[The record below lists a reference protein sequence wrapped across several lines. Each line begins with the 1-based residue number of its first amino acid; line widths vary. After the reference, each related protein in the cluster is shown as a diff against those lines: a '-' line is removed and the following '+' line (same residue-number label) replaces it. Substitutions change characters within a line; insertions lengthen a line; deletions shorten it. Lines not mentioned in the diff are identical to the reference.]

1 MLLSPFLSFYKGQSN
16 EQSARECYLAVEH
29 ALWEEKILTP
39 LTLIG
44 ALATCRV
51 EVGKNYKPIR
61 EFASGEAY
69 EGRRDLGN
77 TEIGDGVRYAGRGL
91 IQITG
96 RANYALYGKRLGID
110 LLGNQDLALDL
121 KVSAKILAMYF
132 KDRKVNVACDNKD
145 WEFARQKVNGI
156 NSVTGRPN
164 GIVEFLDIV
173 NQFLSKL

>member
-1 MLLSPFLSFYKGQSN
+1 MLLSHFLSFYKGQPN

-61 EFASGEAY
+61 EYASGEAY

-77 TEIGDGVRYAGRGL
+77 TEKGDGIRYAGRGL

-110 LLGNQDLALDL
+110 LLGNPDLALDL

-132 KDRKVNVACDNKD
+132 KDRKVNVACDAKD

-164 GIVEFLDIV
+164 GIIEFLDIV
-173 NQFLSKL
+173 NQFITKL

>member
-1 MLLSPFLSFYKGQSN
+1 MLLSPFLSFYKGQPN

-44 ALATCRV
+44 ALATVRI

-69 EGRRDLGN
+69 EGRKDLGN
-77 TEIGDGVRYAGRGL
+77 TEIGDGVRFAGRGL

-110 LLGNQDLALDL
+110 LLGNPDLALDL

-132 KDRKVNVACDNKD
+132 KDRKIERACNDKD
-145 WEFARQKVNGI
+145 WELVRRRVNG
-156 NSVTGRPN
+156 GLN
-164 GIVEFLDIV
+164 GYTEFLDII
-173 NQFLSKL
+173 NQFLNKL

>member
-1 MLLSPFLSFYKGQSN
+1 MLLSHFLSFYKPNDQN
-16 EQSARECYLAVEH
+16 AKDCYLAVEH

-44 ALATCRV
+44 ALATVRI

-61 EFASGEAY
+61 EYASGEAY

-77 TEIGDGVRYAGRGL
+77 TEKGDGVRYAGRGL

-110 LLGNQDLALDL
+110 LLGNPDLALDL

-132 KDRKVNVACDNKD
+132 KDRKVNMACDVKD
-145 WEFARQKVNGI
+145 WEFVRRKVNG
-156 NSVTGRPN
+156 GLN
-164 GIVEFLDIV
+164 GYTEFLDIV

>member
-1 MLLSPFLSFYKGQSN
+1 MLLSHFLSFYKGQPN
-16 EQSARECYLAVEH
+16 EQSVRDCYLAVEH

-44 ALATCRV
+44 ALATVRI

-77 TEIGDGVRYAGRGL
+77 TEKGDGIRYAGRGL

-110 LLGNQDLALDL
+110 LLGNPDLALDL

-132 KDRKVNVACDNKD
+132 KDRGVDKWCNSKD
-145 WEFARQKVNGI
+145 WEVVRRKVNG
-156 NSVTGRPN
+156 GLN
-164 GIVEFLDIV
+164 GYTEFLDIV
-173 NQFLSKL
+173 NQFITKL